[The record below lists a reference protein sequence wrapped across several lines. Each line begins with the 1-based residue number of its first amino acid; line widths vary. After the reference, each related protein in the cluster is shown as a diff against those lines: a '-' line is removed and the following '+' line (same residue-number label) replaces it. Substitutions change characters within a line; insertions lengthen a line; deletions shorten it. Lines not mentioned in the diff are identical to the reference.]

1 MRLACFYQQ
10 FAAAVL
16 RFMPDRMAC
25 KVPTW
30 CVMLQ
35 RLCRLGF
42 SPGRLT
48 KKQLSAWVH
57 VAPPG
62 QYEEVWFRG
71 GHT

>member
-1 MRLACFYQQ
+1 
-10 FAAAVL
+10 
-16 RFMPDRMAC
+16 MPDRMAC